1 MAVFREKDGHSTLRL
16 SHKPC
21 YTNVVIADNPQRCYC
36 RCNLISVIL
45 SLLAKIMA
53 LQGEDFRNLKNAQ
66 NNLNNWMRFRLVQ
79 CATNLVYKCA
89 TNSVY

>member
-1 MAVFREKDGHSTLRL
+1 MAVFREKDGHFTLSP

-45 SLLAKIMA
+45 SLLTKIMA
-53 LQGEDFRNLKNAQ
+53 LQGEELRNPKNA
-66 NNLNNWMRFRLVQ
+66 
-79 CATNLVYKCA
+79 
-89 TNSVY
+89 

>member
-1 MAVFREKDGHSTLRL
+1 MAVFREKDGHFTLSP

-45 SLLAKIMA
+45 SLLTKIMA
-53 LQGEDFRNLKNAQ
+53 
-66 NNLNNWMRFRLVQ
+66 V
-79 CATNLVYKCA
+79 
-89 TNSVY
+89 